1 MVPVV
6 VDVHGHPLR
15 LGTKL
20 GEGGEGAVFE
30 VSSRNDVAAKIYH
43 QVPNT
48 AKQNKIR
55 EMVQCVDAKLLNF
68 TTWPMQVLTEQK
80 SGKVAGFLMPKVAGM
95 TPLHEVYSPAH
106 RRQDHPEWGW
116 NFLVYVAR
124 NLAAAFHSVHEHG
137 HVLGDVNQGNAFVS
151 AKSKVVLIDC
161 DSYQIDFRG
170 HKHLCEVGVA
180 HFTPP
185 ELQGISSFKGVV
197 RSLNHDNFGLA
208 LLIFHI
214 LFGGRHPFAGVPQKS
229 GVGDSLEDNI
239 KHLRFA
245 YSPSASS
252 RHLQPPPRSIPLSI
266 VPPGIAKMF
275 DIAFTEEGRNVRRPT
290 AKEWI
295 DAMDHIKDNLKVCS
309 SHQGHHYFKDLHS
322 CPWCSFENQG
332 VIYFNVAVTAAGP
345 IPTFT
350 GDMNKLWAAIQAV
363 QLPASISLPSAQTQT
378 LTPAASPSG
387 AIEKPLKWI
396 GYVGVVFAFFAVAHE
411 APKLM
416 MLWLIIG
423 GFLLFQIANFG
434 EEAVNA
440 ERQRRRQELSA
451 AEAELKNIIEQM
463 EREAGI
469 AEARHIIVEVGK
481 FKNRFDGLVAEE
493 QRALADLPKQA
504 HQRQLNE
511 FLDKY
516 YVDKAKLSGIG
527 PTKLATLR
535 SFGIETAADI
545 EWNRII
551 KIRGFGEVLTRT
563 LVDWRKE
570 KERIFKFNPARGVT
584 DVDRRKVQ
592 QKYVSIR
599 QDIERKMREGLHKLQ
614 SVKSRVDN
622 TQRRHHDRLQVAFN
636 RKTQAEVDLR
646 AL

>member
-6 VDVHGHPLR
+6 VDSQGNPLR

-20 GEGGEGAVFE
+20 GEGGEGSVFE
-30 VSSRNDVAAKIYH
+30 VTSRNDVVAKIYH
-43 QVPNT
+43 QAPDIS
-48 AKQNKIR
+48 KQNKIR
-55 EMVQCVDAKLLNF
+55 EMVQCGNAKLLNF
-68 TTWPMQVLTEQK
+68 ATWPMQVLTEQK

-161 DSYQIDFRG
+161 DSYQIDFLG

-185 ELQGISSFKGVV
+185 ELQGIPSFKGVV
-197 RSLNHDNFGLA
+197 RSPNHDCFGLA

-214 LFGGRHPFAGVPQKS
+214 LFGGRHPFAGVPQTN
-229 GVGDSLEDNI
+229 GVGDSLEDSI
-239 KHLRFA
+239 KQLRFA
-245 YSPSASS
+245 YSPSANS
-252 RHLQPPPRSIPLSI
+252 RHLLPPPRSIPLSI

-275 DIAFTEEGRNVRRPT
+275 DIAFTEEGRNVRRPS
-290 AKEWI
+290 AKEWV
-295 DAMDHIKDNLKVCS
+295 DAMDHLKDNLKVCS
-309 SHQGHHYFKDLHS
+309 SHKGHHYYKDLHT
-322 CPWCSFENQG
+322 CPWCSLETQG
-332 VIYFNVAVTAAGP
+332 VIYFNVAVTAGGP
-345 IPTFT
+345 ISTFT

-363 QLPASISLPSAQTQT
+363 QLPASIFSPPAHVRT

-396 GYVGVVFAFFAVAHE
+396 GYAGVVFAFFAIAHE

-423 GFLLFQIANFG
+423 GFLLYQIANFG

-469 AEARHIIVEVGK
+469 AEARHIIVEVSK
-481 FKNRFDGLVAEE
+481 LKNRFDGLAAEE
-493 QRALADLPKQA
+493 QRALVDLPKQA

-516 YVDKAKLSGIG
+516 YVDQAKLSGIG

-584 DVDRRKVQ
+584 DVDRCKVQ

-599 QDIERKMREGLHKLQ
+599 QDIERKMRDGLHKLQ

-622 TQRRHHDRLQVAFN
+622 TKQRHHDRLQVAFN
-636 RKTQAEVDLR
+636 RKAQAEMDLR
-646 AL
+646 KV